1 MFEWDQTKATA
12 NLVKHGV
19 SFEVACAVFK
29 DPFAVEWQDDSQDYG
44 ENRFLILG
52 MVDGRLLHVT
62 YVERNGN
69 VRLISA
75 RRAEPYERRY
85 YHEANA

>member
-1 MFEWDQTKATA
+1 MFEWDPAKAIS
-12 NLVKHGV
+12 NLVKHNV
-19 SFEVACAVFK
+19 SFELACVVFK

-44 ENRFLILG
+44 EDRFLILG
-52 MVDGRLLHVT
+52 IVEGRVLHVT

-75 RRAEPYERRY
+75 RRAEAYGRRY
-85 YHEANA
+85 YHEENA

>member
-1 MFEWDQTKATA
+1 MVEWDPAKANS

-19 SFEVACAVFK
+19 SFELACSVFK

-44 ENRFLILG
+44 EDRFLILG
-52 MVDGRLLHVT
+52 MVEGRVLHVT

-75 RRAEPYERRY
+75 RRAEAYECRY